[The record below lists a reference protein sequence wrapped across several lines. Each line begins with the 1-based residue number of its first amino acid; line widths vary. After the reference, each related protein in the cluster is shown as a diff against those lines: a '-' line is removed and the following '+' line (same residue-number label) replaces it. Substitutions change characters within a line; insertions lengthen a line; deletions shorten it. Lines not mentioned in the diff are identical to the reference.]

1 MGLPADS
8 FKIQIES
15 LQGQIHNNEW
25 GNFLDS
31 KEMFIKW
38 RCFYE
43 HQIKLLQGYE
53 KNAAQLASDTKL
65 LNSWIENLQEII
77 KIL

>member
-1 MGLPADS
+1 
-8 FKIQIES
+8 
-15 LQGQIHNNEW
+15 
-25 GNFLDS
+25 
-31 KEMFIKW
+31 MFIKW

-53 KNAAQLASDTKL
+53 KNAAQLTSDTKL